1 MMRLLAFD
9 FPQDKRALD
18 IADEYM
24 FGPSLLVCP
33 VTQPMYY
40 EAGGAVL
47 DKTEKSREV
56 YLPAGTSWYDLR
68 SGKKYE
74 GGQTITAAADL
85 DSIPVFVKA
94 GSILPLAKPGSSTA
108 DMQEE
113 ILLQAYAG
121 ADGSFTLYEDA
132 GDGYGYEKG
141 EYCVTQIT
149 YCDKERKVE
158 WKTEGRTEFRRGEF
172 RVEIVG

>member
-9 FPQDKRALD
+9 FPQDERALD

-56 YLPAGTSWYDLR
+56 YLPAGTSWYELR
-68 SGKKYE
+68 NGKKYE
-74 GGQTITAAADL
+74 GGQTIT
-85 DSIPVFVKA
+85 
-94 GSILPLAKPGSSTA
+94 GS
-108 DMQEE
+108 
-113 ILLQAYAG
+113 
-121 ADGSFTLYEDA
+121 
-132 GDGYGYEKG
+132 
-141 EYCVTQIT
+141 
-149 YCDKERKVE
+149 R
-158 WKTEGRTEFRRGEF
+158 
-172 RVEIVG
+172 